1 MASQRKPTDP
11 TNQDFIKRFNR
22 IANHKHRYEVFADF
36 IKLTAIALHNAI
48 APSEPLEQEYLAT
61 IAKYQQ
67 DEAEQFSHLLADL
80 INLLEPQPIDILGQL
95 YMELELSSDH
105 TGQYFSP
112 SPISQLLAKISHGN
126 NLSQLADHAFITLS
140 EPACGAGGM
149 VLAFAKEMLEHGH
162 NPAEKLWAQCIDID
176 RTAAL
181 MCYIQLSLWNI
192 PAQIIVGNTLSGEYR
207 EYLYTPAHYLF
218 DWDRKLRLR
227 QLLELMRQSE
237 KQEQQND
244 QQSDNPA
251 KAMTEQETR
260 TEKPNT
266 EPQRPALSNTT
277 SIMRGI
283 QFDLFRSE

>member
-11 TNQDFIKRFNR
+11 SNQDFIKHFNS
-22 IANHKHRYEVFADF
+22 IANHK
-36 IKLTAIALHNAI
+36 
-48 APSEPLEQEYLAT
+48 
-61 IAKYQQ
+61 
-67 DEAEQFSHLLADL
+67 
-80 INLLEPQPIDILGQL
+80 LEPQPIDILGQL

-192 PAQIIVGNTLSGEYR
+192 PAQIIIGNTLSGEYR
-207 EYLYTPAHYLF
+207 ETLYTTAHYLF
-218 DWDRKLRLR
+218 GWDRKLKLR
-227 QLLELMRQSE
+227 QLLEFVR
-237 KQEQQND
+237 QEQCQD
-244 QQSDNPA
+244 HQQPNSPVP
-251 KAMTEQETR
+251 EQETP
-260 TEKPNT
+260 TNKPNT
-266 EPQRPALSNTT
+266 ETYRTALSNTA

-283 QFDLFRSE
+283 QFDLFRGE